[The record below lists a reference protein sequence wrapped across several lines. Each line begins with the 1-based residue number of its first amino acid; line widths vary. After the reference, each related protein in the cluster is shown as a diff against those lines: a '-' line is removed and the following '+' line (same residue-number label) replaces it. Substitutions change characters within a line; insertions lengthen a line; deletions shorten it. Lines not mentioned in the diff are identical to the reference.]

1 MSLDTSLFERRRPA
15 RQRRNSRSPEP
26 RVPAVRQGR
35 TCARNAFGG
44 CPCVCSLVCGR
55 AYAHPNVSAKLPSK
69 GKRVRY
75 LGLARARITRQ
86 TCSYAFTHEM
96 HAHLQPPVAPS
107 RLAKKKLHIDL
118 CESGR
123 KACCGQHV
131 CAGTVLVT
139 AYSTRIYPAHLREIN
154 AGACACVS
162 MRALCTCARVKGGMA
177 GTYRD
182 VQRCR
187 SSSSRLGHSMPAS
200 RTHSAPWPSRMAC
213 ALLITTVGGA
223 LRHPNL
229 RVSKRE
235 RHYTILT

>member
-1 MSLDTSLFERRRPA
+1 MF
-15 RQRRNSRSPEP
+15 
-26 RVPAVRQGR
+26 VRIH
-35 TCARNAFGG
+35 TRNACAF
-44 CPCVCSLVCGR
+44 
-55 AYAHPNVSAKLPSK
+55 AT
-69 GKRVRY
+69 
-75 LGLARARITRQ
+75 ARHTVAAR
-86 TCSYAFTHEM
+86 
-96 HAHLQPPVAPS
+96 
-107 RLAKKKLHIDL
+107 KKMLHIDL

-123 KACCGQHV
+123 IACCGQHV

-139 AYSTRIYPAHLREIN
+139 AYATRIYPAHLREIN

-177 GTYRD
+177 GTFRD

-187 SSSSRLGHSMPAS
+187 SSSSSLGHSMPAS

-235 RHYTILT
+235 RHYIILT

>member
-1 MSLDTSLFERRRPA
+1 MHSVGA
-15 RQRRNSRSPEP
+15 R
-26 RVPAVRQGR
+26 A
-35 TCARNAFGG
+35 CALWCVAALEG
-44 CPCVCSLVCGR
+44 PC
-55 AYAHPNVSAKLPSK
+55 AYPNVSAKLPSK

-75 LGLARARITRQ
+75 LGLARARMTLQ
-86 TCSYAFTHEM
+86 ACAYAFTHEM

-139 AYSTRIYPAHLREIN
+139 AYSTVIYPAHLRQMN

-200 RTHSAPWPSRMAC
+200 RTHSASWLSRMAC
-213 ALLITTVGGA
+213 A
-223 LRHPNL
+223 
-229 RVSKRE
+229 
-235 RHYTILT
+235 